1 MPTSSLR
8 RCGDVSVAA
17 EPGSERVRPHA
28 LNSLDGTAEALNAGV
43 NHYKRRRETGIMG
56 ERLCVLCKRYRH
68 HSECIQLGKK
78 RKSGLRRTF
87 CLICFEQRRPEII
100 EVVTKAVVEA
110 WIKAQE
116 SVE

>member
-1 MPTSSLR
+1 M
-8 RCGDVSVAA
+8 
-17 EPGSERVRPHA
+17 
-28 LNSLDGTAEALNAGV
+28 

-87 CLICFEQRRPEII
+87 CIQCWESRRAEII
-100 EVVTKAVVEA
+100 ELVTKAVVEA
-110 WIKAQE
+110 FIKAQE